1 MNRSAACPRV
11 AASAVGGRALHLGL
25 SDACACAQG
34 TEDAKDSAAHTRLA
48 SEDFEHVELAAAV
61 AEAVRNAEAALWCRV
76 YVWTTRGSL
85 KALCMIRPPIP
96 RHRTKAAF
104 PPRGAKISSHAVQR
118 VCNSPLSDH
127 ACLLSPRCRTH
138 TSRRTGSPDSTG
150 SRSQSRRGVE
160 AVTRTPGLHP
170 RTRCDP
176 PPCTAV
182 RIGCPLH
189 KRADCRVICYLLSVR
204 YRQDAGDT
212 SRQLFRGGAMA
223 GATDTRFNDG
233 TSTCASTCASIGTST
248 STSTSITVPH
258 SQLSQRPRH
267 TLRSD
272 ASRLLAGEPND
283 PRTSGSEK
291 ASASNAG
298 KSRRGQRR
306 ENAAQPQPAQQPQA
320 QGASTPCPRVSPR
333 RTLRCSPAIRA
344 ASAWLT
350 PP

>member
-233 TSTCASTCASIGTST
+233 TSTCASTCAGGSPNSCARNCHGFSKRAGGAGLAGQQPADFQP
-248 STSTSITVPH
+248 S
-258 SQLSQRPRH
+258 
-267 TLRSD
+267 LR
-272 ASRLLAGEPND
+272 ALLACGVWDRKVDRWAGNLARDFRP
-283 PRTSGSEK
+283 TSG
-291 ASASNAG
+291 
-298 KSRRGQRR
+298 
-306 ENAAQPQPAQQPQA
+306 
-320 QGASTPCPRVSPR
+320 
-333 RTLRCSPAIRA
+333 
-344 ASAWLT
+344 
-350 PP
+350 